1 MMKKLFSI
9 IAVCSLAACSTQT
22 LEIAPAKE
30 AQYDRVQDFFVGG
43 LAQKQEIN
51 AAEICGGAS
60 KVGKVET
67 ETTFFNG
74 LLGMVTYGI
83 YSPRQIRVY
92 CN

>member
-1 MMKKLFSI
+1 MKKLFLL
-9 IAVCSLAACSTQT
+9 IAACSLAACSTQT
-22 LEIAPAKE
+22 LEITPAKE
-30 AQYDRVQDFFVGG
+30 AQYNRVQHFFVGG
-43 LAQKQEIN
+43 LAQKQEID
-51 AAEICGGAS
+51 AAKICDGVS

-74 LLGMVTYGI
+74 LLGMITNGI